1 MKRKGFTLVEL
12 LAVIAILAILTVIAV
27 PNVLKMYNN
36 SFSYTEDFSKA
47 QELADG
53 ILNQKISDSFDGLI
67 KQINVH
73 LPKIEK
79 LNYLKEHNLDDYIY
93 SCLGPGKF
101 NEYRH
106 NECEKKYGIKLF
118 KHNCGH
124 SCRKCAHHNLLR
136 YYENNE
142 NFPQEFID
150 KCWKIMSNNSYASR
164 NMLFGDNISLEQ
176 KIKNLY
182 VE

>member
-1 MKRKGFTLVEL
+1 MDGSWE
-12 LAVIAILAILTVIAV
+12 
-27 PNVLKMYNN
+27 
-36 SFSYTEDFSKA
+36 FSIDEVTAGVDV
-47 QELADG
+47 ADAPENYD
-53 ILNQKISDSFDGLI
+53 LLI
-67 KQINVH
+67 KFINKFVANFEFIKTPH

-164 NMLFGDNISLEQ
+164 NMLFGDNIPLEQ

>member
-1 MKRKGFTLVEL
+1 MDKLIQTNIVYAGSVNLSVKNKEKIIKSTYHNSGLSEL
-12 LAVIAILAILTVIAV
+12 FRLI
-27 PNVLKMYNN
+27 
-36 SFSYTEDFSKA
+36 SKS
-47 QELADG
+47 
-53 ILNQKISDSFDGLI
+53 ISGNGL
-67 KQINVH
+67 
-73 LPKIEK
+73 
-79 LNYLKEHNLDDYIY
+79 NLDDYIY

-164 NMLFGDNISLEQ
+164 NMLFGDNIPLEQ